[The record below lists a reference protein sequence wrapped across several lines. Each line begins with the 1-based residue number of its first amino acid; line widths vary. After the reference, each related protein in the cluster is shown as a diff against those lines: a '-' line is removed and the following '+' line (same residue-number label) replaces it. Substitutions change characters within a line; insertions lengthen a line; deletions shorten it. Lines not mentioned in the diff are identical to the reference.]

1 MPDPQVER
9 IARQVCAR
17 HGFVFEGHSGSG
29 SFKEVFRAK
38 AADGSLV
45 AIKISKPQAL
55 SMRNQREVEVMQR
68 LDHPSIARLFAAE
81 TVQDGLVQ
89 FLVTHEEWLGG
100 GSLTERVQRV
110 SAKEVLAIG
119 GTLLH
124 ALTGIWEKG
133 LVHRDIKPDNIMFRT
148 PDGSPVLTDFGIVR
162 DLSAQSLTQT
172 SAWMGPGT
180 PLFAS
185 PEQLNNDK
193 SIIDAR
199 SDQFGLAAALYF
211 SATGRHPYQELHE
224 DHNQAINN
232 AGLRNGPSRAFTDW
246 VAGAG
251 LPVLARMVAPW
262 PINRF
267 RFPDDLINAWNS
279 QIPN

>member
-1 MPDPQVER
+1 MPDPQTER
-9 IARQVCAR
+9 IAREVCAR
-17 HGFVFEGHSGSG
+17 HGFVFEGHFGSG

-55 SMRNQREVEVMQR
+55 SIRNQREVEVMKR
-68 LDHPSIARLFAAE
+68 LDHPSIAKLFVAE
-81 TVQDGLVQ
+81 SVQDRQVH

-100 GSLTERVQRV
+100 GSLAQRVQRV
-110 SAKEVLAIG
+110 SPIEIFAIG
-119 GTLLH
+119 GALLH
-124 ALTGIWEKG
+124 ALIGIWGMG
-133 LVHRDIKPDNIMFRT
+133 LVHRDIKPDNILFRT
-148 PDGSPVLTDFGIVR
+148 SDGSPVLTDFGIVR

-193 SIIDAR
+193 SLIDAR

-211 SATGRHPYQELHE
+211 SATGRHPYQGPHE

-232 AGLRNGPSRAFTDW
+232 AGLRKGPSRVFTDW
-246 VAGAG
+246 ATAAG
-251 LPVLARMVAPW
+251 LPVLARMAAPW

-279 QIPN
+279 QAPN

>member
-1 MPDPQVER
+1 MPDPQTER
-9 IARQVCAR
+9 IAKEVCAR

-29 SFKEVFRAK
+29 SFKEVFRVK
-38 AADGSLV
+38 APDGSLV

-55 SMRNQREVEVMQR
+55 SIRNQREVEVMRR
-68 LDHPSIARLFAAE
+68 LDHPSIAKLFVAE

-100 GSLTERVQRV
+100 GSLTDRAQQV
-110 SAKEVLAIG
+110 SANEIFTIG
-119 GTLLH
+119 CALLQ
-124 ALTGIWEKG
+124 ALTGIWELG
-133 LVHRDIKPDNIMFRT
+133 LVHRDIKPDNIMFRAQ
-148 PDGSPVLTDFGIVR
+148 DGSPVLTDFGIVR

-193 SIIDAR
+193 ALIDAR

-211 SATGRHPYQELHE
+211 SATGRHPYQGSLE
-224 DHNQAINN
+224 DLNQAINN
-232 AGLRNGPSRAFTDW
+232 TSLRQGPSNAFTDW
-246 VAGAG
+246 IVAAG
-251 LPVLARMVAPW
+251 LPVLAQMVAPW
-262 PINRF
+262 PIKRF
-267 RFPDDLINAWNS
+267 RFPDDLIKAWSS
-279 QIPN
+279 QTPN